1 MNYWFTGLMVFK
13 RMHEVGGGWQTKV
26 LQRLGIV
33 THGLFPPFL
42 TVGSKMKERGPA
54 VCKMPFK

>member
-1 MNYWFTGLMVFK
+1 MVFK
-13 RMHEVGGGWQTKV
+13 RMHEVGGEWQTKV